1 MPKEDAELLALA
13 SHWRARAEELLLQA
27 ETMNDADARL
37 RDTRNRCG
45 LSENGRAG
53 RATVPRGRRR
63 TTVPRELGP
72 RRAWLVFLACQPIKR
87 GFLQASRVTLAS
99 FLPPQ

>member
-37 RDTRNRCG
+37 RVRGIAAGYQRMAERAEQRSREADARRQS
-45 LSENGRAG
+45 SE
-53 RATVPRGRRR
+53 
-63 TTVPRELGP
+63 
-72 RRAWLVFLACQPIKR
+72 
-87 GFLQASRVTLAS
+87 S
-99 FLPPQ
+99 